1 MGQDTRT
8 GEGCRVA
15 RCGEFRRSA
24 CRRGRRSYSCLRRL
38 GHCQQ
43 PRVTSHITRA
53 SLGKRGGAA
62 EKELRV
68 RSGKQRLW
76 LED

>member
-1 MGQDTRT
+1 MQERKEELQLSEEAGPL
-8 GEGCRVA
+8 
-15 RCGEFRRSA
+15 SA
-24 CRRGRRSYSCLRRL
+24 AKTGRRLDMK
-38 GHCQQ
+38 
-43 PRVTSHITRA
+43 RVISHITRA